1 MRGLRRFVIDFSKG
15 AKVNRAADWLKM
27 AERDLGYAELG
38 AASGYHEGAAF
49 HAQQSAEKAVKA
61 LVQSLHGTVRGHA
74 ITEIV
79 RQLPA
84 SVKVPAEI
92 LNAAQQ
98 LDKVYVT
105 SRYPNAFAWGN
116 PSDYF
121 NEKDSREL
129 IAYAKQIL
137 EWCRSQIP

>member
-1 MRGLRRFVIDFSKG
+1 LREVGPFVIDLTKG

-38 AASGYHEGAAF
+38 ATAGYHEGAAF
-49 HAQQSAEKAVKA
+49 HAQQCGEKAVKG
-61 LVQSLHGTVRGHA
+61 LVQSLHGAVRGHA
-74 ITEIV
+74 ITEII

-84 SVKVPAEI
+84 SVKVPTEI
-92 LNAAQQ
+92 SNAGQQ

-105 SRYPNAFAWGN
+105 SRYPNGFAWGN

-121 NEKDSREL
+121 NERDSREL

>member
-1 MRGLRRFVIDFSKG
+1 
-15 AKVNRAADWLKM
+15 VNRAADWLKM
-27 AERDLGYAELG
+27 AERDLGFAELG

-49 HAQQSAEKAVKA
+49 HAQQCAAKAAKA
-61 LVQSLHGTVRGHA
+61 LFQPSHGAVREHA

-79 RQLPA
+79 RQLPG
-84 SVKVPAEI
+84 SVNVPAEI
-92 LNAAQQ
+92 LNAAQR
-98 LDKVYVT
+98 LDDVYLT
-105 SRYPNAFAWGN
+105 SRYPDEFASGN

-129 IAYAKQIL
+129 IAYGKQIL

>member
-1 MRGLRRFVIDFSKG
+1 
-15 AKVNRAADWLKM
+15 M
-27 AERDLGYAELG
+27 AERELGFAELG

-49 HAQQSAEKAVKA
+49 HAQQCPEKAVKT
-61 LVQSLHGTVRGHA
+61 LVQSLHGTVRGRA

-92 LNAAQQ
+92 LNAGQQ

-129 IAYAKQIL
+129 IAYGKQIL
-137 EWCRSQIP
+137 EWCRSQIPRL

>member
-1 MRGLRRFVIDFSKG
+1 
-15 AKVNRAADWLKM
+15 M

-61 LVQSLHGTVRGHA
+61 LILSLHGAARGHA
-74 ITEIV
+74 ITEML

-84 SVKVPAEI
+84 SVNLPAEI

-98 LDKVYVT
+98 LDRVYVT
-105 SRYPNAFAWGN
+105 SRYPNGFAWGS

-121 NEKDSREL
+121 NERDSREL